1 MARCPRVETQVTNIF
16 FCKHGTSATGH
27 CSLCYG
33 EELER
38 NKAPDPPRVPSSVCL
53 YDPPPVPAAL
63 ENTLQER
70 HARYGT
76 YLETAQLITDLKEI
90 MHATPSW
97 PDLEA
102 DQKESL
108 DLIANKIG
116 RLLRGDANYVDSWHD
131 IAGYATLIEK
141 RLNGEPL

>member
-1 MARCPRVETQVTNIF
+1 MARSPCETAQVNNITV
-16 FCKHGTSATGH
+16 CTHGLSSNGH
-27 CSLCYG
+27 CSLCYY
-33 EELER
+33 EEIER
-38 NKAPDPPRVPSSVCL
+38 NKQVAATSLTAHVSVP
-53 YDPPPVPAAL
+53 L

-90 MHATPSW
+90 MHAAPSW
-97 PDLEA
+97 ADLEA

-116 RLLRGDANYVDSWHD
+116 RILRGDANYVDSWHD
-131 IAGYATLIEK
+131 IAGYSTLIEK